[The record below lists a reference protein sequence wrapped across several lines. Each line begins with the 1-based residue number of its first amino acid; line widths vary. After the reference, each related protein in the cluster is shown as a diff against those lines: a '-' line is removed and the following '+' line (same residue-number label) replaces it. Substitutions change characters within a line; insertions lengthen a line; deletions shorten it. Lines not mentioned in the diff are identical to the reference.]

1 LLGTLQNSGGN
12 ALRPAGSTQ
21 SAVGEIAAD
30 PGVFISS
37 SDTKPAFEI
46 LTSGRFFSLKDFL
59 YSSVLLDGMHCAKK
73 QRTVRLFKMAQVI
86 KILIVVNSRND
97 SDAAVREL
105 YRSGFDPHW
114 LRVDTEADYLAS
126 LNPDLDLILAYCDMQ
141 LQQFN
146 SLRALELLKQG
157 GLGIPFIIVSDI
169 IALEAVKKMM
179 QKGATGFV
187 LKEFIFKLGPVVQNA
202 LKEIEKHTE

>member
-1 LLGTLQNSGGN
+1 
-12 ALRPAGSTQ
+12 
-21 SAVGEIAAD
+21 
-30 PGVFISS
+30 
-37 SDTKPAFEI
+37 
-46 LTSGRFFSLKDFL
+46 
-59 YSSVLLDGMHCAKK
+59 
-73 QRTVRLFKMAQVI
+73 MAQVI